1 MGYTVALTGGI
12 GSGKSTVADA
22 FAALGVNIVDA
33 DIIARQV
40 VEPGTDALRAIA
52 DRFGAD
58 ILLADGSLN
67 RRRLREHIFASPAD
81 KTWLNGLLHPLIHQ
95 LTQRQ
100 IAQATSPYVM
110 WVVPLLVENQLYNKA
125 DRVLVIDV
133 SVETQISR
141 TMQRDGVSRE
151 HAEKILAAQA
161 TRAARLAIADDVID
175 NNGAPDAIASDVAR
189 LHAAY
194 LDYASQAVSQ
204 EKP

>member
-33 DIIARQV
+33 DILARQV
-40 VEPGTDALRAIA
+40 VEPGSEALHAIA
-52 DRFGAD
+52 GHFGAE

-67 RRRLREHIFASPAD
+67 RRLLREHIFASPAE
-81 KTWLNGLLHPLIHQ
+81 KAWLNGLLHPLIHKM
-95 LTQRQ
+95 TQRH
-100 IAQATSPYVM
+100 IAQATSPYVL
-110 WVVPLLVENQLYNKA
+110 WVVPLLVENQLYDRA
-125 DRVLVIDV
+125 DRVLVVDV
-133 SVETQISR
+133 PVETQISR

-161 TRAARLAIADDVID
+161 TREARLAIADDVID

-194 LDYASQAVSQ
+194 LNYALQAVSQ